1 MDRIVELPDSLRD
14 ESSWK
19 EVVTVPDS
27 AGEIGSTAPLRIIPG
42 KSLSKLTK
50 IKSATELAFNWL

>member
-27 AGEIGSTAPLRIIPG
+27 AGEIGSTAPLRMIPG
-42 KSLSKLTK
+42 KSLSKLT
-50 IKSATELAFNWL
+50 